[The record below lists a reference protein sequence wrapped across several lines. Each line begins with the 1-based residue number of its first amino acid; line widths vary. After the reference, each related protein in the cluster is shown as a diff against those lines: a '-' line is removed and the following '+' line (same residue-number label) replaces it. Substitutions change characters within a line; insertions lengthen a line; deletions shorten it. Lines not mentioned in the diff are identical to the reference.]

1 MASCRTRPKQD
12 RYPDLLDLPSSTPVI
27 VAARR
32 TPIAAIGH
40 RLAQLNLTGLTSP
53 VLRAVCEDAEE
64 FVAATDGI
72 RDVVL
77 GNCMGPGGNPA
88 RLAALAA
95 GLGTQVPGATVDRQC
110 GSGLAAILDA
120 AAPIRAGDPG
130 LRLAGGA
137 ESPSTA
143 PARSFEGVPYA
154 RAAFA
159 PEGFSDPDMP
169 QAAEDLAAADGI
181 TRQRQDNYAMQSH
194 RRAADALTA
203 GRLRSELVPLGGL
216 KADEGIGR
224 RPEVIP
230 RLRPLVD
237 GGTVTAGN
245 STRIN
250 DGAAAVLLA
259 PASAAR
265 ARMVPGLALRSQ
277 AIMGCDPSL
286 PGLGA
291 APALQRA
298 LAELGAD
305 VGDLAALEIVEAFA
319 AQTLAVLD
327 RLGIAEDDPR
337 VCAEGGAL
345 ALGHPWGASGA
356 VAVVRLFSRLVRSGA
371 PAGTLGAAAVS
382 VGGGLGIAAVVEVVR

>member
-1 MASCRTRPKQD
+1 
-12 RYPDLLDLPSSTPVI
+12 
-27 VAARR
+27 
-32 TPIAAIGH
+32 
-40 RLAQLNLTGLTSP
+40 
-53 VLRAVCEDAEE
+53 
-64 FVAATDGI
+64 
-72 RDVVL
+72 
-77 GNCMGPGGNPA
+77 
-88 RLAALAA
+88 
-95 GLGTQVPGATVDRQC
+95 
-110 GSGLAAILDA
+110 
-120 AAPIRAGDPG
+120 
-130 LRLAGGA
+130 
-137 ESPSTA
+137 
-143 PARSFEGVPYA
+143 
-154 RAAFA
+154 
-159 PEGFSDPDMP
+159 
-169 QAAEDLAAADGI
+169 
-181 TRQRQDNYAMQSH
+181 MQSH

-259 PASAAR
+259 PASATQ

-277 AIMGCDPSL
+277 AIMGCDPAL